1 MFNIKKNI
9 VLIFCLLIFQNFYS
23 QSNFEKIDIESAKI
37 KYKGDLNKLVNE
49 LTDHLDNKIDK
60 TRAIY
65 IWITENIAYDVKK
78 LTKKR
83 EGYKCKDS
91 EDCRLKKKKNDNK
104 IINRIL
110 KNKKG
115 ICSGYALLFHRMCN
129 MANIESASIN
139 GYIKNSPSQV
149 GKMGNLD
156 HAWNTVTIDNQIYY
170 LDLTWAAG
178 GVTKKKKYLKNRN
191 DYYWFTPIEKFSLNH
206 FPEKTNVIYG
216 TTITKEDFKNTPYIN
231 SNYLFSLN
239 SFYPEK
245 GILKLKLND
254 TIFFKINIEK
264 KINTIQ
270 INNNLKKNK
279 KVFTL
284 DKNNNK
290 IFNEK
295 ALKNQEYMAFNK
307 KENEYNFIYVIN
319 NKNLKYIE
327 ILFDYE
333 ICLKYKVLIE

>member
-1 MFNIKKNI
+1 MKSKAEEIYNEINRKKISQRNPFFLIGHDFCNGNGDGSNPIVTIFKVMPTYGTFRNRTSAISGPTSIYFGLSCYDRTFFRKNI
-9 VLIFCLLIFQNFYS
+9 GSFWTWGGPGFQQCLPWY
-23 QSNFEKIDIESAKI
+23 
-37 KYKGDLNKLVNE
+37 
-49 LTDHLDNKIDK
+49 LDNKIDK

-206 FPEKTNVIYG
+206 FH
-216 TTITKEDFKNTPYIN
+216 
-231 SNYLFSLN
+231 
-239 SFYPEK
+239 
-245 GILKLKLND
+245 
-254 TIFFKINIEK
+254 
-264 KINTIQ
+264 
-270 INNNLKKNK
+270 
-279 KVFTL
+279 
-284 DKNNNK
+284 
-290 IFNEK
+290 
-295 ALKNQEYMAFNK
+295 
-307 KENEYNFIYVIN
+307 
-319 NKNLKYIE
+319 
-327 ILFDYE
+327 
-333 ICLKYKVLIE
+333 